1 LTTLQDNLTI
11 IIKDIIMNQN
21 EATLTD
27 YLDSYT
33 LFKHILQVESDEKE
47 KITKFAKKNVSI
59 ESIILN
65 IGH

>member
-1 LTTLQDNLTI
+1 
-11 IIKDIIMNQN
+11 MNQN